1 MAGGDRGCHGCLPG
15 GPALTAMYEFLL
27 AIKTA
32 PHGPRL
38 SLAVSMFVV
47 FGSAKLLAEVFER
60 LGQPGIVG
68 EILAG
73 ILIGPSLL
81 GWVAPNEILSFLAE
95 LGVVFL
101 LFRVGLEINPA
112 DLMRVGRA
120 ALAVG
125 TLGVA
130 VPMLLG
136 WATLRLWGASQ
147 IESLFVGTALT
158 ATSVGI
164 TAQLL
169 AAKGL
174 LNRTAGKIILAA
186 AVVDDILAL
195 LVLGVISSLAGGTL
209 NMVELVLSTVFALG
223 FVVLVLIWGSR
234 AARRV
239 LPKLRDNV
247 RIGEGQ
253 FAIAMILLFGLAA
266 LSERAGVAPIIG
278 AFLAGLAMGPALPRR
293 VHDLTQ
299 GVTELF
305 VPFFLAG
312 IGLRFDWQV
321 FVHPSVLLLSVI
333 VLVVAVIA
341 KIVGCGLGAINY
353 GFPVA
358 LRVGLGMIPRGEF
371 CMVVAQIGLGLK
383 AISEE
388 TYDVVVFMAVA
399 ATLLTPPLVNL
410 AFRTTGSA
418 QAPAVE
424 S

>member
-1 MAGGDRGCHGCLPG
+1 MNEL
-15 GPALTAMYEFLL
+15 LL
-27 AIKTA
+27 ATTVL
-32 PHGPRL
+32 PHGPKL

-47 FGSAKLLAEVFER
+47 FGSAKLLAELFER

-81 GWVAPNEILSFLAE
+81 GWVAPNENLSFLAE
-95 LGVVFL
+95 LGVIFL
-101 LFRVGLEINPA
+101 LFRVGLEVNPA

-147 IESLFVGTALT
+147 VESLFLGTALT

-169 AAKGL
+169 ASKGL

-195 LVLGVISSLAGGTL
+195 LVLGVISSVAGGTL
-209 NMVELVLSTVFALG
+209 NLVELLLSTGFALG
-223 FVVLVLIWGSR
+223 FVLLTLVWGSR

-239 LPKLRDNV
+239 LPKLREKV

-253 FAIAMILLFGLAA
+253 FAVAMILLFGLAA

-278 AFLAGLAMGPALPRR
+278 AFLAGLAMGRALPPR

-299 GVTELF
+299 GVTELL

-321 FVHPSVLLLSVI
+321 FAHPSVLLLSVV
-333 VLVVAVIA
+333 VLVVAVFA
-341 KIVGCGLGAINY
+341 KVVGCGAGALNY
-353 GFPVA
+353 GFPIA
-358 LRVGLGMIPRGEF
+358 LRVGMGMIPRGEF

-383 AISEE
+383 AISEK

-410 AFRTTGSA
+410 AFRGTSP
-418 QAPAVE
+418 APRP
-424 S
+424 SLDS